1 MKAAERLLLLC
12 VLMRFYE
19 EARPE
24 QKRFYASKR
33 WRECRKAYLS
43 EHPICERC
51 EKVGIVSV
59 AEHVHHKKELTLENY
74 KDPEI
79 ALNPDNLEALCFKC
93 HNKEHQGKKE
103 IGNDYFFDDD
113 GNIQPFL

>member
-1 MKAAERLLLLC
+1 MAAFV
-12 VLMRFYE
+12 VLVIMAFYKE
-19 EARPE
+19 CRPE
-24 QKRFYASKR
+24 QNRFYASKR

-59 AEHVHHKKELTLENY
+59 AEHVHHKKELSLENY

-93 HNKEHQGKKE
+93 HNKEHMGKKE
-103 IGNDYFFDDD
+103 IGNDYFFDDE
-113 GNIQPFL
+113 GNIQPIL